1 MANFGLRQ
9 NQTRLSSRY
18 AAKVRA
24 RIGISA
30 MAQNKTAKKAI
41 PARLKPSQLKA
52 LERTIPDKHHRES
65 FLRLI
70 GQLDA
75 DVAAMTLL
83 KGHLVLEEKIT
94 ASIEKFVFDAEALE
108 NARLSFSQKVSIAR
122 SISLDESKN
131 SIWNLVA
138 AINRVRNTLAHSL
151 DGTSRRD
158 AMNALRSAYS
168 KERGGGLE
176 EWEKDNEALL
186 ILSAVAYCLGFLDA
200 HEQEVERFRDWVNLL
215 DKVANPHRLRSK
227 AKQNTLAS
235 RNAKA
240 PKKQKVVLGDTAQA
254 SRTPKS

>member
-1 MANFGLRQ
+1 
-9 NQTRLSSRY
+9 
-18 AAKVRA
+18 
-24 RIGISA
+24 
-30 MAQNKTAKKAI
+30 MAQKKTAKKVV
-41 PARLKPSQLKA
+41 PAGLKPSQLKV
-52 LERTIPDKHHRES
+52 LERTIPNKHHRES

-108 NARLSFSQKVSIAR
+108 NARLSFSRKLSIAR

-131 SIWNLVA
+131 SMWNLIA

-151 DGTSRRD
+151 DGISRRD

-168 KERGGGLE
+168 RERGGKLE
-176 EWEKDNEALL
+176 QWERDDDSLL

-200 HEQEVERFRDWVNLL
+200 HEQEVERFKNWVNLL
-215 DKVANPHRLRSK
+215 DRVVNPHRRQPK
-227 AKQNTLAS
+227 TKVATLATRKS
-235 RNAKA
+235 KTPKKPQMPLRENAKA
-240 PKKQKVVLGDTAQA
+240 SSLP
-254 SRTPKS
+254 